1 MSRAARAS
9 AAAVAVGGPTLLAF
23 HSGGYFDRPRL
34 IASIVAWALVAV
46 VALTAEQPLPRSG
59 AGRLALA
66 GLALLFLWS
75 VASYE
80 WAPLRELV
88 QHDAERLLL
97 YVGYF
102 MAALALVR
110 ERWLYRAL
118 EPLLV
123 LGVLITSLYGLSER
137 LFPGLVEFDRSRTAA
152 GRLEQ
157 PLTYWNAVGALGAIG
172 AILAMRVAGD
182 PRRSSGVRAAAAAGG
197 VPIGFAAY
205 LSFSR
210 GALAAVAAGVVLL
223 VALAPGGRPQLRAI
237 GAVLLATAAAAL
249 VAGALPTVRSLE
261 RGEHGDSSQG
271 LIMFAVLIV
280 LSGASAAVALYRSES
295 PAPPRR
301 LGAPFGRR
309 RLLLAAGAIA
319 VVGAVLAV
327 AVLEAQPKAVNPEA
341 GANPA
346 RLGSFDSNRYRY
358 WEVAVDLVE
367 AQPIT
372 GAGSGAFFVEW
383 RRRRERADQASDAHS
398 LYIETAAELGL
409 VGLCFLFL
417 FLGAVIVA
425 GLRLLRADA
434 AAATGPVAALTAWAV
449 HAGLDWDWEMPAVTL
464 PALLLAASIVAW
476 SETSSAHRR
485 RGPERQ
491 AIW

>member
-9 AAAVAVGGPTLLAF
+9 AAAVAVGGPTVLAF
-23 HSGGYFDRPRL
+23 HSGGFFDRPRL
-34 IASIVAWALVAV
+34 IASIVAWVLVAV

-59 AGRLALA
+59 PGRLALA
-66 GLALLFLWS
+66 GLALLFVWT

-80 WAPLRELV
+80 WAPLRERV

-97 YVGYF
+97 YLGYF
-102 MAALALVR
+102 TAALALVR

-157 PLTYWNAVGALGAIG
+157 PFTYWNAVGVLGAIG
-172 AILAMRVAGD
+172 AILAIRVAGD
-182 PRRSSGVRAAAAAGG
+182 RRRPRGVRAAAAAGG
-197 VPIGFAAY
+197 VPIAFAAY

-223 VALAPGGRPQLRAI
+223 LALAPEGRSQLRAI
-237 GAVLLATAAAAL
+237 GAVLLATAASAL
-249 VAGALPTVRSLE
+249 VAAALPTVRSLE
-261 RGEHGDSSQG
+261 RGEQGDASQG
-271 LIMFAVLIV
+271 LIMFAALIV
-280 LSGASAAVALYRSES
+280 LSGASVAVALYRSER
-295 PAPPRR
+295 PAGPGRVR
-301 LGAPFGRR
+301 APLGRR
-309 RLLLAAGAIA
+309 RLVLATGAIA

-327 AVLEAQPKAVNPEA
+327 AILEAQPEAVSPEA

-346 RLGSFDSNRYRY
+346 RFGSFDSNRYRY

-417 FLGAVIVA
+417 FLGAVLVA
-425 GLRLLRADA
+425 ALRLWRADA

-476 SETSSAHRR
+476 SED
-485 RGPERQ
+485 GPRH